1 MNKTVFVSFIAGLMA
16 LTACGGDDEPN
27 NGGNTGNA
35 SITVGTTSVV
45 LDGEGG
51 SAKVDITTT
60 HEWGAQPSDSWIK
73 VSPNASTSLKT
84 TITISADANVTGAER
99 SG

>member
-51 SAKVDITTT
+51 SAKVDITTA
-60 HEWGAQPSDSWIK
+60 HEWGAQPSD
-73 VSPNASTSLKT
+73 
-84 TITISADANVTGAER
+84 
-99 SG
+99 